1 MSNQK
6 NNSKNVQSAHDKIK
20 SDKRK
25 SGSKIGDK
33 HFLTST
39 KEKELIHDLKVKQI
53 QIDVQKQELMQQ
65 RDFLETSNDKY
76 ADLYDFSPVGY
87 LTLDDHGLIIESNLT
102 FTEILGIEK
111 RFLIQIPFINFLV
124 LKDVKRFFSFLRE
137 CKKNNSRQID
147 EFSIKNKNNGTLIV
161 QIAVLPV
168 FDYNS
173 KNLNFRFSLLDIT
186 DKRKAQK
193 ELEETEGRF
202 RLMADASPAM
212 IWMSDKNINL
222 IYLNKKSMD
231 FYGRTLQN
239 LKGDMWL
246 AQIHP
251 DDKVK
256 FNESFINTSE
266 ERIPFDL
273 EVRRKNR
280 NGEYR
285 WILDSISPRFLEGGE
300 FEGYVGIG
308 IDITER
314 KKISADIANSF
325 KEKEILLKEV
335 HHRVKNNLQI
345 ISSILSLQTHYI
357 NNKSIQDIL
366 SASRSRILSMSLLHE
381 QLYNSNNF
389 VNINFENYIK
399 ILTDQLLS
407 TYRNPSTAVK
417 FKLDIE
423 NIQLDI
429 GTSINFGLIL
439 NELITNSLKYAFSE
453 KENGE
458 IEISLKHNETK
469 KDIILKVSD
478 NGKGLPK
485 DFDIDNMKS
494 LGLEIVTSLVEQL
507 QGELEIHSN
516 GKTEF
521 QIII

>member
-6 NNSKNVQSAHDKIK
+6 NDNINRQSARDKNK
-20 SDKRK
+20 LEKGK
-25 SGSKIGDK
+25 PGSKAGDK
-33 HFLTST
+33 YFLTYT

-53 QIDVQKQELMQQ
+53 QIDIQKQELMQQ
-65 RDFLETSNDKY
+65 RDLLEASNDKY

-87 LTLDDHGLIIESNLT
+87 LTMDEHGLIIESNLT
-102 FTEILGIEK
+102 STEILGVEK
-111 RFLIQIPFINFLV
+111 KFLTNIPFINFLA

-137 CKKNNSRQID
+137 CKKSNSRQID
-147 EFSIKNKNNGTLIV
+147 EFSINKKNNGTLIV
-161 QIAVLPV
+161 QIVVLPV

-173 KNLNFRFSLLDIT
+173 KNLNFRFSLLDVT

-212 IWMSDKNINL
+212 IWMSDNNINL

-239 LKGDMWL
+239 LKGDIWFS
-246 AQIHP
+246 QIHP
-251 DDKVK
+251 NDKDK
-256 FNESFINTSE
+256 FNESFMNASNDRT
-266 ERIPFDL
+266 PFDL
-273 EVRRKNR
+273 EIRRKNR

-314 KKISADIANSF
+314 KKISSDIENSL

-357 NNKSIQDIL
+357 NNKSIKDIL
-366 SASRSRILSMSLLHE
+366 SACRSRVLSMSLLHE
-381 QLYNSNNF
+381 QLYDSNNF
-389 VNINFENYIK
+389 VNINFESYIK
-399 ILTDQLLS
+399 ILTEQLS
-407 TYRNPSTAVK
+407 RNYGNPSTSVQ

-439 NELITNSLKYAFSE
+439 NELITNALKYAFCE
-453 KENGE
+453 KESGE
-458 IEISLKHNETK
+458 IKISLKHSETK

-478 NGKGLPK
+478 NGKGLPE
-485 DFDIDNMKS
+485 DFNIHNLKS

>member
-6 NNSKNVQSAHDKIK
+6 NNSKNGQSAKDKNK
-20 SDKRK
+20 LEKRK
-25 SGSKIGDK
+25 SVSKTADK
-33 HFLTST
+33 YFLTST

-53 QIDVQKQELMQQ
+53 QIDVQKQELTQQ
-65 RDFLETSNDKY
+65 RDLLETSNDKY

-87 LTLDDHGLIIESNLT
+87 LTLDDHGLIIEANLT
-102 FTEILGIEK
+102 STEILGVEK
-111 RFLIQIPFINFLV
+111 KFLIQIHFINFLV

-137 CKKNNSRQID
+137 CKKSNSRQID
-147 EFSIKNKNNGTLIV
+147 EFSIKNKNNETLIV

-173 KNLNFRFSLLDIT
+173 KKLNFRFSLLDIT

-222 IYLNKKSMD
+222 IYLNKKCMD

-239 LKGDMWL
+239 LKGEIWF

-256 FNESFINTSE
+256 FNESFMNTSK

-273 EVRRKNR
+273 EIRRKDR

-314 KKISADIANSF
+314 KKIRA
-325 KEKEILLKEV
+325 
-335 HHRVKNNLQI
+335 
-345 ISSILSLQTHYI
+345 
-357 NNKSIQDIL
+357 
-366 SASRSRILSMSLLHE
+366 
-381 QLYNSNNF
+381 
-389 VNINFENYIK
+389 
-399 ILTDQLLS
+399 
-407 TYRNPSTAVK
+407 
-417 FKLDIE
+417 DIE
-423 NIQLDI
+423 NL
-429 GTSINFGLIL
+429 FKR
-439 NELITNSLKYAFSE
+439 ER
-453 KENGE
+453 
-458 IEISLKHNETK
+458 
-469 KDIILKVSD
+469 
-478 NGKGLPK
+478 
-485 DFDIDNMKS
+485 DFA
-494 LGLEIVTSLVEQL
+494 
-507 QGELEIHSN
+507 
-516 GKTEF
+516 
-521 QIII
+521 